1 MPDHLLQKEVLQLP
15 RELIAIPSTHSRP
28 REIDNCAQFIENW
41 LKVNNIDYER
51 QDSDNIPCLKILP
64 QKNAAQILLM
74 SHFDVVEVDNDAQ
87 FTTEIEG
94 DRLYGRGSIDDKYG
108 IALSLILFREHKK
121 QVEQNGGSAADVVFG
136 LLFTGDEEIGGENGA
151 AIASKQIAT
160 DFFIAVDGGRPDLI
174 VTKEKGIL
182 QLLLTATGKAAH
194 AARPW
199 LGVSGFDILVEDY
212 LKVQEL
218 FAKKT
223 DDHWHKTM
231 VLTQCKAG
239 NGSSNIIPEKATAT
253 LDIRYTENDDPEI
266 LVESIQKMVQSEV
279 IVNAMEPIFS
289 SGPSAYLDMLVEHSG
304 GAAVGFEHGASDAR
318 YLSQLG
324 IPGAIWGADGEMS
337 QHTQDEHIVISSLFS
352 LYDRLDSFL
361 KTIAKGS

>member
-1 MPDHLLQKEVLQLP
+1 MPDQHLQKELLELT

-28 REIDNCAQFIENW
+28 REINNCAQFIENW
-41 LKVNNIDYER
+41 LTINDIPYER
-51 QDSDNIPCLKILP
+51 QDSGHIPCLKILP
-64 QKNAAQILLM
+64 QKDIAHVLLM
-74 SHFDVVEVDNDAQ
+74 SHFDVVEADDESQ
-87 FTTEIEG
+87 FNPKLQG

-108 IALSLILFREHKK
+108 VALSLILFREHKK
-121 QVEQNGGSAADVVFG
+121 YIEKNHGSAIDQIFG
-136 LLFTGDEEIGGENGA
+136 LLLTGDEEIGGENGA

-212 LKVQEL
+212 LKIQEL
-218 FAKKT
+218 FTRKT
-223 DDHWHKTM
+223 VDHWHKTM
-231 VLTQCKAG
+231 VLTRCKAG

-266 LVESIQKMVQSEV
+266 LVDSIQKMVQSEV
-279 IVNAMEPIFS
+279 IVNALEPIFS

-361 KTIAKGS
+361 KTIAKR

>member
-1 MPDHLLQKEVLQLP
+1 MPDQQLQQELLQLT
-15 RELIAIPSTHSRP
+15 RELISIPSTHSRP
-28 REIDNCAQFIENW
+28 GEINNCAKFIENW
-41 LKVNNIDYER
+41 LDTHGIDYGR
-51 QDSDNIPCLKILP
+51 QDSDYIPCLKILP
-64 QKNAAQILLM
+64 QENAAQILLM
-74 SHFDVVEVDNDAQ
+74 SHFDVVEADAESQ
-87 FTTEIEG
+87 FLPQVKN

-108 IALSLILFREHKK
+108 VALSLILFREHKK
-121 QVEQNGGSAADVVFG
+121 KVEQSGGSASDQVFG
-136 LLFTGDEEIGGENGA
+136 LMFTGDEEIGGLNGA

-160 DFFIAVDGGRPDLI
+160 DFFIAIDGGRPDLI

-182 QLLLTATGKAAH
+182 QLLLAATGKAAH

-199 LGVSGFDILVEDY
+199 LGVNGFDMLVEDY
-212 LKVQEL
+212 IGIQKL
-218 FAKKT
+218 FTRKT
-223 DDHWHKTM
+223 KDHWHKTM

-239 NGSSNIIPEKATAT
+239 NGSSNIVPEKASAI
-253 LDIRYTENDDPEI
+253 LDIRYTEYDDPER
-266 LVESIQKMVQSEV
+266 LVETIQKMVKSEV
-279 IVNAMEPIFS
+279 TVNAMEPIFS

-337 QHTQDEHIVISSLFS
+337 QHTQEEHIVISSLFS

-361 KTIAKGS
+361 KTIGKR

>member
-1 MPDHLLQKEVLQLP
+1 MPDQHLQEELLQLI
-15 RELIAIPSTHSRP
+15 RDLIAIPSTHSLP
-28 REIDNCAQFIENW
+28 GEVNNCAQYIESW
-41 LKVNNIDYER
+41 LDKYDIAYDR
-51 QDSDNIPCLKILP
+51 QDSDEIPCVKVLP

-74 SHFDVVEVDNDAQ
+74 SHFDVVEADQKSQ
-87 FTTEIEG
+87 FVPQIKG

-108 IALSLILFREHKK
+108 VALSLILYREHKEYLEK
-121 QVEQNGGSAADVVFG
+121 NGGSASDLVFG
-136 LLFTGDEEIGGENGA
+136 LMFTGDEEIGGLNGA
-151 AIASKQIAT
+151 AIASKQIST
-160 DFFIAVDGGRPDLI
+160 DFFIAIDGGRPDLI

-182 QLLLTATGKAAH
+182 QLALEATGKAAH

-212 LKVQEL
+212 LKIKEL
-218 FAKKT
+218 FAQKT
-223 DDHWHKTM
+223 EDHWHKTM

-239 NGSSNIIPEKATAT
+239 NGSANIMPERAIAT

-266 LVESIQKMVQSEV
+266 LVESIQKMVKSGV

-352 LYDRLDSFL
+352 LYDRLDRFL
-361 KTIAKGS
+361 KTIGKR